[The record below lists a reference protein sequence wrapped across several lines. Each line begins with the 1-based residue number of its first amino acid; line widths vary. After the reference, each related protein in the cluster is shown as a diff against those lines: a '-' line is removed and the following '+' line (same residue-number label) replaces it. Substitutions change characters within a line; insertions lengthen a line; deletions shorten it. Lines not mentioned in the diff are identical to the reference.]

1 MWAVNQWWKGG
12 AEGELYIVGE
22 RKRQRR
28 ERERHR
34 RKEKERARKYETGRR
49 KEGGREGGAGLT
61 SAWFN
66 ILRYSVLRASRVTR
80 TRPS

>member
-22 RKRQRR
+22 RKRQK
-28 ERERHR
+28 EGK
-34 RKEKERARKYETGRR
+34 RKTLKKGKGESKKVRDRK